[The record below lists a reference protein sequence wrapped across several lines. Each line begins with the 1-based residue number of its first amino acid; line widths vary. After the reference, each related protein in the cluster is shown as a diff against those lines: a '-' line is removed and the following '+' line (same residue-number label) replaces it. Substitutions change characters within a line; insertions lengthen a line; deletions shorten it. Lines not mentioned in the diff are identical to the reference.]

1 MVKFNK
7 YVDIGEPVATAAG
20 IAKGVAQAAE
30 KHDNMLALLEDLGYP
45 GIAWF
50 LKNAPDR
57 IVECGIA
64 EANAASVAAALAAEG
79 FIPFIYGFAFATIGR
94 AYNQIRQSILPD
106 RFNVKIMAR
115 QGAWSALGISHNYVE
130 GIAATRVMPNLVIVN
145 PADIIEAEKSVMAI
159 TDYIGPAFL
168 NLEAG
173 FGSPPPVKI
182 FTEDYPFELGKAYTI
197 KSGEEATIIATGYM
211 VTEAIRASELLD
223 KENIDVRVINMS
235 TIKPID
241 ENAIIK
247 AAEETGAIITAENHS
262 IIGGLGES
270 VAAVLAENIPTP
282 MVIVGVEDEF
292 SQSGIIT
299 KEMDELK
306 VHFKLGAEDLA
317 SAVKN
322 CIAKKKK
329 LGDRV

>member
-1 MVKFNK
+1 MVDFNK
-7 YVDIGEPVATAAG
+7 HIAIGNPVVIANG
-20 IAKGVAQAAE
+20 IAQGIARAAE

-45 GIAWF
+45 GIGWF

-57 IVECGIA
+57 IIECGIA

-115 QGAWSALGISHNYVE
+115 QGAWSGLGISHNYVE
-130 GIAATRVMPNLVIVN
+130 GIAATRAMPNLVIVN
-145 PADIIEAEKSVMAI
+145 PADIIEAEKTVMAI
-159 TDYIGPAFL
+159 TDYIGPVFL
-168 NLEAG
+168 SLEAG
-173 FGSPPPVKI
+173 YGSPPPLKI

-197 KSGEEATIIATGYM
+197 KNGEDATIIATGYM

-223 KENIDVRVINMS
+223 KEGIDVRVINMS
-235 TIKPID
+235 TIKPLD
-241 ENAIIK
+241 EDAVIQ
-247 AAEETGAIITAENHS
+247 AAEKTGAIVTAENHS

-270 VAAVLAENIPTP
+270 VAAMLAENIPTP
-282 MVIVGVEDEF
+282 MVRVGVEDEF
-292 SQSGIIT
+292 SQSGVIT
-299 KEMDELK
+299 KEVDELK

-317 SAVKN
+317 AAVKK
-322 CIAKKKK
+322 CIAKKK
-329 LGDRV
+329 G

>member
-1 MVKFNK
+1 MVKFSS
-7 YVDIGEPVATAAG
+7 YVEIGEPVATAAG

-30 KHDNMLALLEDLGYP
+30 KHDNMLALLEDLGFP

-79 FIPFIYGFAFATIGR
+79 FMPFIYGFAFATIGR

-115 QGAWSALGISHNYVE
+115 EGAWSGLGISHNYVE

-159 TDYIGPAFL
+159 ADYIGPVFL

-173 FGSPPPVKI
+173 FGSPPPLKI

-197 KSGEEATIIATGYM
+197 KSGEGATIIATGYM
-211 VTEAIRASELLD
+211 VTEAIKASEILD
-223 KENIDVRVINMS
+223 KEGIDIRIINMS
-235 TIKPID
+235 TIKPLD
-241 ENAIIK
+241 EDAVIK
-247 AAEETGAIITAENHS
+247 AAEKTGAIVTAENHS
-262 IIGGLGES
+262 IIGGLGEA
-270 VAAVLAENIPTP
+270 VAAVLAESIPTP
-282 MVIVGVEDEF
+282 MVRIGVGDEF
-292 SQSGIIT
+292 SQSGVIT
-299 KEMDELK
+299 EEVDELK
-306 VHFKLGAEDLA
+306 LHFKLGAEDIAL
-317 SAVKN
+317 AVKE
-322 CIAKKKK
+322 CIAKKNQ
-329 LGDRV
+329 LR